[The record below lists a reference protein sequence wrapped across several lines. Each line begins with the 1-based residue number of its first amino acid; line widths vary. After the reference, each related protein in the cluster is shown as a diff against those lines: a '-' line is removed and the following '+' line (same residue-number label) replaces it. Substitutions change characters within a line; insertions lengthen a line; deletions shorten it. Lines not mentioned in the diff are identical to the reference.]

1 MPGERT
7 WARRVETRTSSS
19 SSSRF
24 SLMTEAPAELPPENG
39 TPPREPGDEWV
50 IGILREIQEEAVKH
64 FDRRLLIALGKY
76 IYTRYGDTLE
86 GARELIR
93 VLQRALF
100 THFRAGCGHSRIGQ
114 TMGGNPLSAIPTPRG
129 MQ

>member
-1 MPGERT
+1 
-7 WARRVETRTSSS
+7 
-19 SSSRF
+19 
-24 SLMTEAPAELPPENG
+24 MTEAPTELPPEDG

-50 IGILREIQEEAVKH
+50 IEILREITEEALKH
-64 FDRRLLIALGKY
+64 FDRSLLTALGRH
-76 IYTRYGDTLE
+76 IYTRHGDTLE

-93 VLQRALF
+93 ILQRALF

-114 TMGGNPLSAIPTPRG
+114 TRGGNPLSAIPTPRS